1 VALRFRKSVKIL
13 PGVRVNFGLKG
24 TSLSV
29 GARGASISIGKQG
42 IYSNVSI
49 PGTGISFREKLS
61 NNSRNERALKQ
72 QRLSEQSEQVQTT
85 VGVILS
91 LLDDGNITYKDENG
105 NLLDKKIVTK
115 IWQQQADVVKNWLE
129 NQTEKINDMDL
140 ITTIHYD
147 MPKPYNEPQLEELEF
162 DKEKPSEPQKKEVN
176 KPSFLK
182 SLFFPISKQKY
193 QADLENTEID
203 FQEQTEQYQINMQTW
218 ENEKNEFKKDQNELK
233 ANFSNLIRTNINTM
247 SEYLEKVLQ
256 GLDWARETLVSY
268 DINNSTNTVYIDIDL
283 PEIEDIPQRTAS
295 IGATGKKLNI
305 KNKTDKQL
313 RLEYSTHIHAIA
325 LRVAAYTFATL
336 PSINLIVISGYSQRL
351 DKATAHTNEEY
362 LYSVKFNKSDFSK
375 LNFEKI
381 ELIDP
386 IKAFDN
392 FENIRKMT
400 ETGIFKKIEPFNT
413 NL

>member
-1 VALRFRKSVKIL
+1 MGFRFRKSLKIL
-13 PGVRVNFGLKG
+13 PGVRVNAGFGGLG
-24 TSLSV
+24 LNL
-29 GARGASISIGKQG
+29 GARGASISLNKQG
-42 IYSNVSI
+42 LYGNTSI
-49 PGTGISFREKLS
+49 PGTGISFREKIS
-61 NNSRNERALKQ
+61 SNSRSEKAIKQ
-72 QRLSEQSEQVQTT
+72 QQLAEQVQASTQNL
-85 VGVILS
+85 VLDLLS
-91 LLDDGNITYKDENG
+91 EGNIVYKDKDGNEI
-105 NLLDKKIVTK
+105 DKKIVTELWK
-115 IWQQQADVVKNWLE
+115 QKSDILTNWLE
-129 NQTEKINDMDL
+129 SEVEKINDIDL

-162 DKEKPSEPQKKEVN
+162 DKEKPNEPKKREVN
-176 KPSFLK
+176 KPSFFK
-182 SLFFPISKQKY
+182 SLFFPSSKQKY
-193 QADLENTEID
+193 QSDLENAEID
-203 FQEQTEQYQINMQTW
+203 FQKQTEQYQMNLQTW
-218 ENEKNEFKKDQNELK
+218 ENEKNEFKKAQNELK
-233 ANFSNLIRTNINTM
+233 ANFSNLIRTDINTM

-295 IGATGKKLNI
+295 IAATGKKLNI

-351 DKATAHTNEEY
+351 DKTTAHTNEEY

>member
-1 VALRFRKSVKIL
+1 MALRFRKSVKIL
-13 PGVRVNFGLKG
+13 PGIRVNFGLKG
-24 TSLSV
+24 ASVRV
-29 GARGASISIGKQG
+29 GARGASVSIGKQG
-42 IYSNVSI
+42 VYGNVSI
-49 PGTGISFREKLS
+49 PGTGISFREKIS
-61 NNSRNERALKQ
+61 NNSRNERVLKQ
-72 QRLSEQSEQVQTT
+72 QRVSEQVQTT

-91 LLDDGNITYKDENG
+91 LLDDGNITYKDENE
-105 NLLDKKIVTK
+105 NFLDKKIVTK

-129 NQTEKINDMDL
+129 NEVEKINDMDL

-162 DKEKPSEPQKKEVN
+162 DKEKPNESKKREVN
-176 KPSFLK
+176 KPSFFK
-182 SLFFPISKQKY
+182 SLFFPSSKQKY
-193 QADLENTEID
+193 QSDLENAKID
-203 FQEQTEQYQINMQTW
+203 FQKQTEQYQINLQAW
-218 ENEKNEFKKDQNELK
+218 ENEKNEFNKAQNELK
-233 ANFSNLIRTNINTM
+233 ANFSNLIRTDINTM

-295 IGATGKKLNI
+295 IAATGKKLNI

-336 PSINLIVISGYSQRL
+336 PSIDLIVISGYSQRL
-351 DKATAHTNEEY
+351 DKATAYTNEEY

>member
-1 VALRFRKSVKIL
+1 MALRFRKSVKIL

-42 IYSNVSI
+42 VYSNVSI

-72 QRLSEQSEQVQTT
+72 QRLSEQVQTT
-85 VGVILS
+85 VGVILG

-115 IWQQQADVVKNWLE
+115 IWQQQSDVVKNWLE

-162 DKEKPSEPQKKEVN
+162 NKENPIEPIKREVK
-176 KPSFLK
+176 KPSFFK
-182 SLFFPISKQKY
+182 SLFFPSSKQKY
-193 QADLENTEID
+193 QTDLENAEID
-203 FQEQTEQYQINMQTW
+203 FQEQTEQYQINLQTW
-218 ENEKNEFKKDQNELK
+218 ENEKNAFTKTQNELK

-268 DINNSTNTVYIDIDL
+268 DINNSTNIVYIDIDL

-295 IGATGKKLNI
+295 IVATGKKLKI

-336 PSINLIVISGYSQRL
+336 PSIDLIVISGYSQRL

>member
-1 VALRFRKSVKIL
+1 MGFRFRKSLKIL
-13 PGVRVNFGLKG
+13 PGVRVNAGFGGLG
-24 TSLSV
+24 LNL
-29 GARGASISIGKQG
+29 GARGASISLNKQG
-42 IYSNVSI
+42 LYGNTSI
-49 PGTGISFREKLS
+49 PGTGISFREKIS
-61 NNSRNERALKQ
+61 SNSRSEKAIKQ
-72 QRLSEQSEQVQTT
+72 QQLAEQVQASTQNL
-85 VGVILS
+85 VLDLLS
-91 LLDDGNITYKDENG
+91 EGNIVYKDKDGNEI
-105 NLLDKKIVTK
+105 DKKIVTELWK
-115 IWQQQADVVKNWLE
+115 QKSDILINWLE
-129 NQTEKINDMDL
+129 SEVEKINDIDL

-162 DKEKPSEPQKKEVN
+162 DKEKPSKPQKKEVN

-182 SLFFPISKQKY
+182 SLFFPSSKQKY
-193 QADLENTEID
+193 QTDLKNAEIN
-203 FQEQTEQYQINMQTW
+203 FQNQTEQYQMNLQTW
-218 ENEKNEFKKDQNELK
+218 ENEKNEFKKAQNELK
-233 ANFSNLIRTNINTM
+233 ANFSNLIRTDINTM

-295 IGATGKKLNI
+295 IAATGKKLNI

-351 DKATAHTNEEY
+351 DKTTAHTNEEY

>member
-1 VALRFRKSVKIL
+1 MALRFRKSVKIL

-24 TSLSV
+24 ASVSV
-29 GARGASISIGKQG
+29 GAKGASVSIGKQG
-42 IYSNVSI
+42 VYGNVSI

-61 NNSRNERALKQ
+61 NNSRNERVLKQ
-72 QRLSEQSEQVQTT
+72 QRVSEQQTT
-85 VGVILS
+85 VGVTLS
-91 LLDDGNITYKDENG
+91 LLDDGNITYRDENG
-105 NLLDKKIVTK
+105 NFLDKKIITK
-115 IWQQQADVVKNWLE
+115 IWQQQADIVKNWLE
-129 NQTEKINDMDL
+129 NQAEKINDMDL

-147 MPKPYNEPQLEELEF
+147 MPKPYNEPQLEELKF
-162 DKEKPSEPQKKEVN
+162 DKEKPIEAKKREVN

-182 SLFFPISKQKY
+182 SLFFPSSKQKY
-193 QADLENTEID
+193 QADLENAEID
-203 FQEQTEQYQINMQTW
+203 FQKQTEQYQINLQTW
-218 ENEKNEFKKDQNELK
+218 ENEKNEFNKAQNELK
-233 ANFSNLIRTNINTM
+233 ANFSDLIRTNINTM

-295 IGATGKKLNI
+295 IAATGKKLNI

-336 PSINLIVISGYSQRL
+336 PSINLIILSGYSQRL

-381 ELIDP
+381 ELIDSV
-386 IKAFDN
+386 KAFDN

-400 ETGIFKKIEPFNT
+400 ETGILKKIEPFNT

>member
-1 VALRFRKSVKIL
+1 MALRFRKSVKIL

-29 GARGASISIGKQG
+29 GPRGASVSIGKQG
-42 IYSNVSI
+42 VYGNVSI

-61 NNSRNERALKQ
+61 NNSRNERAIKQ
-72 QRLSEQSEQVQTT
+72 QRLSEQGQTT

-91 LLDDGNITYKDENG
+91 LLDDGTITYKDENG
-105 NLLDKKIVTK
+105 NFLEKKIVTK
-115 IWQQQADVVKNWLE
+115 IWQQQADIVKNWLE
-129 NQTEKINDMDL
+129 NQAEKINDMDL

-162 DKEKPSEPQKKEVN
+162 DKEKPSEPQKRKVN

-182 SLFFPISKQKY
+182 SLFFPSSKQKY
-193 QADLENTEID
+193 QTDLENAEID
-203 FQEQTEQYQINMQTW
+203 FQKQTEQYKVNLQNW
-218 ENEKNEFKKDQNELK
+218 ENEKNEFTKTQNELK
-233 ANFSNLIRTNINTM
+233 ANFSNLIRTDINIM

-256 GLDWARETLVSY
+256 GLDWARETLISY
-268 DINNSTNTVYIDIDL
+268 DINNLTNTVYIDIDL

-295 IGATGKKLNI
+295 IAATGKKLNI

-325 LRVAAYTFATL
+325 LRVTAYTFATL
-336 PSINLIVISGYSQRL
+336 PSVDLIVISGYSQRL

-362 LYSVKFNKSDFSK
+362 LYSVKFNKSVFSK

>member
-1 VALRFRKSVKIL
+1 MLVFRLFLIEKVNLMGLRFRKSVKIL
-13 PGVRVNFGLKG
+13 PGVKVNFGLKG

-42 IYSNVSI
+42 VYSNVSI

-72 QRLSEQSEQVQTT
+72 QRLSEQVQTT

-162 DKEKPSEPQKKEVN
+162 NKEKPNEPIKREVK
-176 KPSFLK
+176 KPSFFK
-182 SLFFPISKQKY
+182 SLFFPSSKQKY
-193 QADLENTEID
+193 QTDLENAEID
-203 FQEQTEQYQINMQTW
+203 FQKQTEQYQINLQTW
-218 ENEKNEFKKDQNELK
+218 ENEKNEFTKAQNKLK

-268 DINNSTNTVYIDIDL
+268 DINNSTNTVYY
-283 PEIEDIPQRTAS
+283 R
-295 IGATGKKLNI
+295 
-305 KNKTDKQL
+305 
-313 RLEYSTHIHAIA
+313 Y
-325 LRVAAYTFATL
+325 
-336 PSINLIVISGYSQRL
+336 
-351 DKATAHTNEEY
+351 
-362 LYSVKFNKSDFSK
+362 
-375 LNFEKI
+375 
-381 ELIDP
+381 
-386 IKAFDN
+386 
-392 FENIRKMT
+392 
-400 ETGIFKKIEPFNT
+400 
-413 NL
+413 

>member
-1 VALRFRKSVKIL
+1 MALRFRKSVKIL
-13 PGVRVNFGLKG
+13 PGIKVNFGLKG
-24 TSLSV
+24 ASLSV
-29 GARGASISIGKQG
+29 GPRGASISIGKQG
-42 IYSNVSI
+42 VYSNVSI

-72 QRLSEQSEQVQTT
+72 QRLSEQVQTT

-115 IWQQQADVVKNWLE
+115 VWQQQADVVKNWLE

-162 DKEKPSEPQKKEVN
+162 DKEKPIEPKKREVN

-182 SLFFPISKQKY
+182 SLFFPSSKQKY
-193 QADLENTEID
+193 QADLENAEID
-203 FQEQTEQYQINMQTW
+203 FQKQTEQYQINLQTW
-218 ENEKNEFKKDQNELK
+218 ENEKNEFNKAQNELK

-247 SEYLEKVLQ
+247 SAYLEKVLQ

-295 IGATGKKLNI
+295 IAATGKKLNI

-325 LRVAAYTFATL
+325 LRVVAYTFATL
-336 PSINLIVISGYSQRL
+336 PSINLIILSGYSQRL

>member
-1 VALRFRKSVKIL
+1 MALRFRKSVKIL
-13 PGVRVNFGLKG
+13 PGIRVNFGLKG

-42 IYSNVSI
+42 VYSNVSI

-61 NNSRNERALKQ
+61 NNSRNERAIRQ
-72 QRLSEQSEQVQTT
+72 QRLSEQVQTT

-91 LLDDGNITYKDENG
+91 LLDDGTITYKDENG

-162 DKEKPSEPQKKEVN
+162 NKENPIEPIKREVK
-176 KPSFLK
+176 KPSFFK
-182 SLFFPISKQKY
+182 SLFFPSSKQKY
-193 QADLENTEID
+193 QTDLENAEID
-203 FQEQTEQYQINMQTW
+203 FQKQTEEYSVNLQTW
-218 ENEKNEFKKDQNELK
+218 ENEKNEFIKAQNELR

-256 GLDWARETLVSY
+256 GLDWAKETLVSY

-295 IGATGKKLNI
+295 IAATGKKLNI

-336 PSINLIVISGYSQRL
+336 PSIDLIVISGYSQRL

-362 LYSVKFNKSDFSK
+362 LYSVKFNKSVFSK

-400 ETGIFKKIEPFNT
+400 ETGILKKIEPFNT

>member
-1 VALRFRKSVKIL
+1 MALRFRKSVKIL

-29 GARGASISIGKQG
+29 GARGASVSIGKQG
-42 IYSNVSI
+42 VYGNVSI
-49 PGTGISFREKLS
+49 PGTGISFREKIS
-61 NNSRNERALKQ
+61 NNSRNERVLKQ
-72 QRLSEQSEQVQTT
+72 QKVSEQVQTT

-91 LLDDGNITYKDENG
+91 LLDDGNITYKDENE
-105 NLLDKKIVTK
+105 NFLDKKIVTK

-129 NQTEKINDMDL
+129 NEVEKINDMDL

-162 DKEKPSEPQKKEVN
+162 DKEKPNEPKKREVN
-176 KPSFLK
+176 KPSFFK
-182 SLFFPISKQKY
+182 SLFFPSSKQKY
-193 QADLENTEID
+193 QTDLENANID
-203 FQEQTEQYQINMQTW
+203 FQKQTEQYQINLQTW
-218 ENEKNEFKKDQNELK
+218 ENEKNEFNKAQDELK
-233 ANFSNLIRTNINTM
+233 ANFSNLIRTDINIM

-268 DINNSTNTVYIDIDL
+268 DINNLTSTVYIDIDL
-283 PEIEDIPQRTAS
+283 PEIENIPQRTAS
-295 IGATGKKLNI
+295 IAATGKKLNI

-336 PSINLIVISGYSQRL
+336 PSIDLIVISGYSQRL

>member
-13 PGVRVNFGLKG
+13 PGIRVNFGLKG
-24 TSLSV
+24 ASVRV
-29 GARGASISIGKQG
+29 GARGASVSIGKQG
-42 IYSNVSI
+42 VYGNVSI
-49 PGTGISFREKLS
+49 PGTGISFREKIS
-61 NNSRNERALKQ
+61 NNSRNERVLKQ
-72 QRLSEQSEQVQTT
+72 QRVSEQVQTT

-91 LLDDGNITYKDENG
+91 LLDDGNITYKDENE
-105 NLLDKKIVTK
+105 NFLDKKIVTK

-129 NQTEKINDMDL
+129 NEVEKINDMDL

-162 DKEKPSEPQKKEVN
+162 DKEKPNESKKREVN
-176 KPSFLK
+176 KPSFFK
-182 SLFFPISKQKY
+182 SLFFPSSKQKY
-193 QADLENTEID
+193 QSDLENAKID
-203 FQEQTEQYQINMQTW
+203 FQKQTEQYQINLQAW
-218 ENEKNEFKKDQNELK
+218 ENEKNEFNKAQNELK
-233 ANFSNLIRTNINTM
+233 ANFSNLIRTDINTM

-295 IGATGKKLNI
+295 IAATGKKLNI

-336 PSINLIVISGYSQRL
+336 PSIDLIVISGYSQRL
-351 DKATAHTNEEY
+351 DKATAYTNEEY

>member
-1 VALRFRKSVKIL
+1 MALRFRKSVKIL

-24 TSLSV
+24 ASVRV
-29 GARGASISIGKQG
+29 GAKGASVSIGKQG
-42 IYSNVSI
+42 VYGNVSI

-61 NNSRNERALKQ
+61 NNSRNERVLKQ
-72 QRLSEQSEQVQTT
+72 QRVSEQQTT
-85 VGVILS
+85 VGVTLS
-91 LLDDGNITYKDENG
+91 LLDDGNITYRDENG
-105 NLLDKKIVTK
+105 NFLDKKIITK
-115 IWQQQADVVKNWLE
+115 IWQQQADIVKNWLE
-129 NQTEKINDMDL
+129 NQAEKINDMDL

-147 MPKPYNEPQLEELEF
+147 MPKPYNEPQLEELKF
-162 DKEKPSEPQKKEVN
+162 DKEKPIEAKKREVN

-182 SLFFPISKQKY
+182 SLFFPSSKQKY
-193 QADLENTEID
+193 QADLENAEID
-203 FQEQTEQYQINMQTW
+203 FQKQTEQYQINLQTW
-218 ENEKNEFKKDQNELK
+218 ENEKNEFNKAQNELK
-233 ANFSNLIRTNINTM
+233 ANFSDLIRTNINTM

-295 IGATGKKLNI
+295 IAATGKKLNI

-336 PSINLIVISGYSQRL
+336 PSINLIILSGYSQRL

-381 ELIDP
+381 ELIDSV
-386 IKAFDN
+386 KAFDN

-400 ETGIFKKIEPFNT
+400 ETGILKKIEPFNT

>member
-1 VALRFRKSVKIL
+1 MALRFRKSVKIL
-13 PGVRVNFGLKG
+13 PGVKVNFGLKG

-42 IYSNVSI
+42 VYSNVSI

-72 QRLSEQSEQVQTT
+72 QRLSEQVQTT

-129 NQTEKINDMDL
+129 HQTEKINDMDL

-162 DKEKPSEPQKKEVN
+162 DKEKPNEPIKSEVT
-176 KPSFLK
+176 KPSFFK
-182 SLFFPISKQKY
+182 SLFFPSSKQKY
-193 QADLENTEID
+193 QTELENTNID
-203 FQEQTEQYQINMQTW
+203 FQKQTEQYQSNLQNW
-218 ENEKNEFKKDQNELK
+218 EKEKNEFIKTQDELK
-233 ANFSNLIRTNINTM
+233 ANFSNLIRTDINTM

-295 IGATGKKLNI
+295 IAANGKKLNI

-325 LRVAAYTFATL
+325 LRVTAYTFATL
-336 PSINLIVISGYSQRL
+336 PSIDLIVISGYSQRL
-351 DKATAHTNEEY
+351 DKSTAHTNEEY

>member
-1 VALRFRKSVKIL
+1 MGLRFRRSVKIL
-13 PGVRVNFGLKG
+13 PGVKVNFGLKG

-42 IYSNVSI
+42 VYSNVSI

-72 QRLSEQSEQVQTT
+72 QRLSEQVQTT
-85 VGVILS
+85 VGVTLS

-162 DKEKPSEPQKKEVN
+162 DKEKPNEPIKREVK
-176 KPSFLK
+176 KPSFFK
-182 SLFFPISKQKY
+182 SLFFPSSKQKY
-193 QADLENTEID
+193 QADLENAEID
-203 FQEQTEQYQINMQTW
+203 FQKQTEQYEINLQTW
-218 ENEKNEFKKDQNELK
+218 ENEKNEFTKTQNELK

-295 IGATGKKLNI
+295 IVATGKKLNI

-336 PSINLIVISGYSQRL
+336 PSINLIILSGYSQRV
-351 DKATAHTNEEY
+351 DKSTAHTNEEY

-413 NL
+413 NS